1 MLDPIGSQVID
12 YVYAQMKVSEK
23 WSLRQERGF
32 TWWGHTVAQRVWA
45 DPPKV
50 GPFSSW
56 HHAPSRLGPLHAVA
70 S

>member
-45 DPPKV
+45 DPLTPARADTSRA
-50 GPFSSW
+50 GPGKS
-56 HHAPSRLGPLHAVA
+56 A
-70 S
+70 